1 MAEDDP
7 YNFEIEIPGNKK
19 AVKSRNESD
28 NDDSKDDDD
37 NSDAMSSPSPHKSLK
52 GGKKPAKQPAI
63 ASKSNALDKAKNFLS
78 KYSTKQATPAAKS
91 RARVQLSDDSDSD
104 QDPKRKSV
112 TKKPVEDSMDDLSDV
127 ASRRAPNDESVG
139 DISGLSEFDESA
151 DNIRAKAKPM
161 VADSIKPAA
170 VANPVTATP
179 SGATSHQHSND
190 SDDSEPKP
198 PVVMQTVAKAMPIV
212 SSDNHVA
219 PVLHKTAPL
228 GVTVQDEDYSDIED
242 EVESIGEVT
251 TPKPKQSLA
260 TIPTRSATFSPFSP
274 PVSTPATTPQPAQ
287 SFNYSMDFSD
297 DDNDTKVAAS
307 PVVVATPSPLVQ
319 TRASHSDNDE
329 YLDESFAQSQSPHK
343 TTLPP
348 PSSMASPSPLTTA
361 VLYNPPAATEDEYL
375 DESFADDHPRAEMPT
390 LNDQS
395 AEPTDH
401 DASSEFGDDED
412 DASIAPVE
420 ATTAPTLSSAEA
432 TKMVSPNADE
442 STAFKSAP
450 KHMASK
456 SHVLDGSVANN
467 NHTRQAEREQQRE
480 ACDSRDPTPGPPP
493 ENDHYRTTS
502 QPSVRRRVEIVR
514 EYEHGP
520 RAKVEMK
527 DASTQF
533 TGNHV
538 LIQADLNPHH
548 QGGACNDTT
557 AHFQFPPP
565 FSCHTSPKAQPPVE
579 PIPTTDSTQP
589 PPDPNAPV
597 DSHGMMG
604 TFMDATMASV
614 NTTLS
619 TSMYRQQLQHI
630 QTQIRRKRLESERV
644 MREAMAYRYTSMDAA
659 EKVYY

>member
-37 NSDAMSSPSPHKSLK
+37 NSDAMSSPSPYKPLR

-190 SDDSEPKP
+190 SDDSEPTP

-219 PVLHKTAPL
+219 PVYKTVPL

-242 EVESIGEVT
+242 EVESIGEVA

-260 TIPTRSATFSPFSP
+260 TIPTRSATFSP

-297 DDNDTKVAAS
+297 DDNDTKVAAN
-307 PVVVATPSPLVQ
+307 PVIVAAPSPLVQ

-329 YLDESFAQSQSPHK
+329 YLDESFVQSQSPHK
-343 TTLPP
+343 ITLPP
-348 PSSMASPSPLTTA
+348 PSSMASPSPLTTTA
-361 VLYNPPAATEDEYL
+361 TYSPPAAAEDEYL

-401 DASSEFGDDED
+401 DASSEFGDDKD

-442 STAFKSAP
+442 STAFKSVP
-450 KHMASK
+450 NHMASK
-456 SHVLDGSVANN
+456 SHALDGSVANN

-493 ENDHYRTTS
+493 ENDHYRTTP

-538 LIQADLNPHH
+538 LIQADLNPHRL
-548 QGGACNDTT
+548 NR
-557 AHFQFPPP
+557 
-565 FSCHTSPKAQPPVE
+565 PKKLSLWQALMQV
-579 PIPTTDSTQP
+579 
-589 PPDPNAPV
+589 DPLMSKEQA
-597 DSHGMMG
+597 MK
-604 TFMDATMASV
+604 
-614 NTTLS
+614 
-619 TSMYRQQLQHI
+619 I
-630 QTQIRRKRLESERV
+630 
-644 MREAMAYRYTSMDAA
+644 EAMSKSA
-659 EKVYY
+659 